1 MTIRQRD
8 NDHHEH
14 SSSSQHPSGML
25 HTLQEALHPICAG
38 YIAGSCGILVGHPLD
53 SLKILL
59 QTATTKTLPSTSQI
73 SPLPKRSLRSFY
85 AGISVPLMTVG
96 ILQSLNFGMY
106 DSFRKQFYH
115 SHNQHNND
123 IHDYRTQDSLSNVIL
138 SASLAGAILSIF
150 TSPLMVI
157 KTKQQLQVW
166 SMKDAA
172 RDTWKRSGGIR
183 NFYTG
188 YIPHLMCESFG
199 RGVYMGTYEYL
210 KRRPSNNDPKE
221 LTMSDRM
228 VYAGMSGMACWTL
241 IFPMDVLRSK
251 QYAAAISNTNLNGG
265 ATDGI
270 WHMGKDMWKKE
281 GIRSFFRGFGVTIL
295 RAGPVAAAVLPMYDL
310 VLDWLQGI

>member
-172 RDTWKRSGGIR
+172 RDTWKRSVRFSIFSVPRLYVAHFLTCVCVDVGVGVDMSLYLYKYVYVCILLTGR
-183 NFYTG
+183 YSKFLYRIYT
-188 YIPHLMCESFG
+188 SF
-199 RGVYMGTYEYL
+199 
-210 KRRPSNNDPKE
+210 
-221 LTMSDRM
+221 
-228 VYAGMSGMACWTL
+228 
-241 IFPMDVLRSK
+241 DV
-251 QYAAAISNTNLNGG
+251 
-265 ATDGI
+265 
-270 WHMGKDMWKKE
+270 
-281 GIRSFFRGFGVTIL
+281 
-295 RAGPVAAAVLPMYDL
+295 
-310 VLDWLQGI
+310 